1 MAGLVSSE
9 NIFPYG
15 TQGPWRRVANIIA
28 PSSISSGLYDPKEL
42 PTSWKKHVPIPH
54 LGDRWP
60 APNQGDTWGN
70 VIAKYQMSSSANPED
85 YDLGRIEPPSTLKVP
100 VPLPHAPGAL
110 FAELA
115 ELTGDVPPG
124 AAPEPSKDILEI
136 GQAHT

>member
-1 MAGLVSSE
+1 MAGLVDAES
-9 NIFPYG
+9 FWPHGY
-15 TQGPWRRVANIIA
+15 QGPWRKVAKNIT
-28 PSSISSGLYDPKEL
+28 SSISPGLYDLKQL
-42 PTSWKKHVPIPH
+42 QTSYRAHVPIPH

-60 APNQGDTWGN
+60 APKQGDTWGN
-70 VIAKYQMSSSANPED
+70 MNTRYSTSEGTDPDS